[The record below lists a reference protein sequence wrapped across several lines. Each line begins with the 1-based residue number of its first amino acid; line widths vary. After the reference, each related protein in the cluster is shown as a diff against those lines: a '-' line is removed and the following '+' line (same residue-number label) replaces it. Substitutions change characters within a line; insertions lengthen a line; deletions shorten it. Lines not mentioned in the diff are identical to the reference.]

1 MQVYPK
7 PLWQPEE
14 DEFEEEEEEE
24 EAYDEEVVAM
34 DDEGADE
41 DEDDVDQE
49 PVDRA
54 IKEEKGMLY
63 VPAPRVTEADEKD
76 DRTSLFRA
84 LQVCTCTSRVVC
96 VGGVRLQNPM
106 PI

>member
-1 MQVYPK
+1 
-7 PLWQPEE
+7 LWQPEE
-14 DEFEEEEEEE
+14 DDFEEDDFEEEEEE
-24 EAYDEEVVAM
+24 EAYDEEVVAI

-41 DEDDVDQE
+41 GEDDVDQE
-49 PVDRA
+49 PADGA

-63 VPAPRVTEADEKD
+63 VPASRVTEADEKD

-84 LQVCTCTSRVVC
+84 LQVCTCASCVVC
-96 VGGVRLQNPM
+96 VGGVHLWNLM